1 MLKSIVVLSFLVVF
15 SSLQAEDFEFYEKK
29 IRPVLVEHCYRCHSN
44 ETGKSRGGLVVD
56 SIESMRLGGE
66 SGPAVVPGNHRDSV
80 LWRAM
85 NWMDDMEMPRDEK
98 LSAEILK
105 DFENWIDQGAHA
117 PSSLGVVA
125 VQGKV
130 SDEDIEEA
138 KAHHWAYQSVESP
151 AIPKIEETSW
161 AKTKVDHFILAPL
174 EAEAIPV
181 NKDADALSILRRMAF
196 DLMGLPPSLEEM
208 ASFEKA
214 YKKNPDLAIENQAK
228 QYLDRPQF
236 GERWGRHW
244 LDLTRFAESTGKEL
258 NAAFPHAW
266 RYRNY
271 VIDSFNEDK
280 PYDQFLKEQVAGD
293 LLPAKSDEKWA
304 ENLVATG
311 FLAIGPKALPENNP
325 RQFRADLIDDQIDAV
340 TRVMLGLTVACAR
353 CHDHKFDAIRQS
365 DYYAMAGFFESTE
378 TYYGTGKSFQNRNP
392 SNLMTLPVKDSNEI
406 VMDAAQRKEKED
418 ELKNILASQRQARMQ
433 SAMMR
438 NNNNGE
444 VKQSD
449 IQKMLRARNQAD
461 LRFQQIRDE
470 LDAVDDKGYARS
482 LCMGVQD
489 SRSPKNATIFIR
501 GEVDAPS
508 DTVQRA
514 FLPLLDHQTAPRQFK
529 GSGRRELA
537 DWIAARDNPLTSR
550 VMVNRIWQNLMG
562 KALVASGDNFGA
574 NGEKPSHPE
583 LLDYLASQFMAKDWS
598 VKAVVL
604 EIVKSRV
611 YRLSSVI
618 NKKAQA
624 ADPLNRQFWRANFR
638 RQSAESLRDSIL
650 WASGTL
656 DLTRPEASAVSMMGQ
671 VAFGRLYKSE
681 SLDRPVN
688 YRSVYLPIIRDGLPR
703 FLAVFDGA
711 EPNMIISNREETN
724 TPIQALYLMNNSLVL
739 RESVAMAKRLMK
751 ESSLASEQ
759 VRLAFKLIYSRDA
772 TSSEL
777 RATESY
783 LRKLQLSSKAKASK
797 EEKLEVALSTVC
809 QSLFA
814 SADFRYIN

>member
-1 MLKSIVVLSFLVVF
+1 MGIFQILVGN
-15 SSLQAEDFEFYEKK
+15 LQAEDFEFYEKK
-29 IRPVLVEHCYRCHSN
+29 IRPVLIEHCYRCHSN

-66 SGPAVVPGNHRDSV
+66 SGPSVVPGNHRESV

-98 LSAEILK
+98 LSSEILK
-105 DFENWIDQGAHA
+105 DFANWIDQGAHA

-130 SDEDIEEA
+130 TLEDIESA
-138 KAHHWAYQSVESP
+138 KDHHWAYQTVKTPEV
-151 AIPKIEETSW
+151 PKIDETSW
-161 AKTKVDHFILAPL
+161 ARTKVDHFILAPL
-174 EAEAIPV
+174 EAESIPV
-181 NKDADALSILRRMAF
+181 NKDASALSILRRLSF
-196 DLMGLPPSLEEM
+196 DLLGLPPSLDEM
-208 ASFEKA
+208 EAFEKA
-214 YKKNPDLAIENQAK
+214 YKKNSDLAIKNQAK
-228 QYLDRPQF
+228 QYLERVQF

-244 LDLTRFAESTGKEL
+244 LDLTRYAESTGKEL

-271 VIDSFNEDK
+271 VVDSFNHDK

-293 LLPAKSDEKWA
+293 LLPAKTDEKWA

-378 TYYGTGKSFQNRNP
+378 TYFGTGKSFQNRNP

-406 VMDAAQRKEKED
+406 LMNAAQRQQKEE
-418 ELKNILASQRQARMQ
+418 ELKNILAAQRQARVQ
-433 SAMMR
+433 GKMMR
-438 NNNNGE
+438 DNADGE

-449 IQKMLRARNQAD
+449 IMKMLRARNQAD
-461 LRFQQIRDE
+461 LKFQQIRDE
-470 LDAVDDKGYARS
+470 LDAVDEKGYARA

-489 SRSPKNATIFIR
+489 ARAPKNSTIFIR

-508 DTVQRA
+508 DSVQRA
-514 FLPLLDHQTAPRQFK
+514 FLPVLDHQTAPRHFK
-529 GSGRRELA
+529 GSGRKELA
-537 DWIAARDNPLTSR
+537 SWIADRDNPLTAR

-562 KALVASGDNFGA
+562 KALVPSSDNFGA

-583 LLDYLASQFMAKDWS
+583 LLDYLASQFMAKNWS
-598 VKAVVL
+598 VKAIVL
-604 EIVKSRV
+604 EIVTSRA
-611 YRLSSVI
+611 YRISSMI
-618 NKKAQA
+618 NKEAHA
-624 ADPLNRQFWRANFR
+624 ADPLNRQLWRANFR

-681 SLDRPVN
+681 NLDRPVN

-711 EPNMIISNREETN
+711 EPNMIIPSREETN

-739 RESVAMAKRLMK
+739 RESVAMAKRLMQ
-751 ESSLASEQ
+751 ASKRPSDQ
-759 VRLAFKLIYSRDA
+759 VKLAFKLIYSRDA

-777 RATESY
+777 KATESY
-783 LRKLQLSSKAKASK
+783 LRKLQLSSKSKASK